1 MVDVPRV
8 GMEVE
13 NPAEILREQDGA
25 FEVTS
30 PYGHVFRVICRR
42 GRKMDIQE
50 IGGPERVET
59 HRPVWRIR
67 PLARSVAA

>member
-1 MVDVPRV
+1 MVDVPNV

-13 NPAEILREQDGA
+13 NPAEILREQDGT

-30 PYGHVFRVICRR
+30 PYGYVFRVICRR

-50 IGGPERVET
+50 IGERERVEVL
-59 HRPVWRIR
+59 RSVCRIR
-67 PLARSVAA
+67 PLERCAAA

>member
-1 MVDVPRV
+1 MVDIPNV

-13 NPAEILREQDGA
+13 NPAEILREQDGT

-30 PYGHVFRVICRR
+30 PYGYVFRVICRR

-50 IGGPERVET
+50 IGERERVEVL
-59 HRPVWRIR
+59 RSVWRIR
-67 PLARSVAA
+67 PLERCAAA